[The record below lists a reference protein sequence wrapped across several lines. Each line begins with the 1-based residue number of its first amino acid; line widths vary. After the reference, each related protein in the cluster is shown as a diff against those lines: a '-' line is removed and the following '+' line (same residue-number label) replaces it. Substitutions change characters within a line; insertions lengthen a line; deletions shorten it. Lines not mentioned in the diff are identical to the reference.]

1 MLTRSGSSLD
11 KADAMTSSSPITD
24 ADIEA
29 LATQFAAA
37 AIPATAWTHHAHLTV
52 ATWHVARYGSDAA
65 LDRLR
70 AGIRR
75 LNAAHGTIDS
85 DTRGYHETITCAFVR
100 LLAAFL
106 AARPPGEP
114 LAATLAALLAD
125 PLAARDVLLR
135 HYSRERLL
143 SVAARRGWIE
153 PDLAPLP

>member
-1 MLTRSGSSLD
+1 MP
-11 KADAMTSSSPITD
+11 SSPITD
-24 ADIEA
+24 ADIDA
-29 LATQFAAA
+29 LAARFAAA
-37 AIPATAWTHHAHLTV
+37 AIPATEWTHHAHLTV
-52 ATWHVARYGSDAA
+52 GTWHVARFGASAA
-65 LDRLR
+65 LDRMR

-106 AARPPGEP
+106 ATRPAGEP
-114 LAATLAALLAD
+114 LAATVAALFAG
-125 PLAARDVLLR
+125 PLTARDVLLR

-143 SVAARRGWIE
+143 SVAARRAWIE

>member
-1 MLTRSGSSLD
+1 
-11 KADAMTSSSPITD
+11 MTPSSPITD
-24 ADIEA
+24 AAIDA
-29 LATQFAAA
+29 LATRFEAA
-37 AIPATAWTHHAHLTV
+37 AIPATEWTHHAHLTIG
-52 ATWHVARYGSDAA
+52 AWHVVHHGPDAA
-65 LDRLR
+65 LDRMR
-70 AGIRR
+70 AGIRQ

-85 DTRGYHETITCAFVR
+85 DTRGYHETITRAYVR

-106 AARPPGEP
+106 ATRPAAEP
-114 LAATLAALLAD
+114 LAATIAALLAG

>member
-1 MLTRSGSSLD
+1 
-11 KADAMTSSSPITD
+11 MTPSSPITD

-29 LATQFAAA
+29 LAARFAAA
-37 AIPATAWTHHAHLTV
+37 AIPATEWTHHAHLTV
-52 ATWHVARYGSDAA
+52 GLWHVARFGPDAA
-65 LDRLR
+65 LDRMR

-106 AARPPGEP
+106 AARPAGQP
-114 LAATLAALLAD
+114 LAATVAALFAG

-143 SVAARRGWIE
+143 SVAARRAWIE